1 LKTPT
6 EHRKKSIISL
16 SELFHSNKH
25 VMSNSLN
32 SQIAPNNS
40 QILSFQVK
48 LLIVDSSEKDRSI
61 YRHYIESDTTT
72 KYQILETDNIKDALL
87 IWRSQSP
94 DIVLLD
100 FNLLDGNGIDLLE
113 IISSGIVDPKLP
125 VIMLTGYEDGIVAA
139 NAIKLGAADYLIK
152 DEISA
157 VVLRRT
163 IHRLLDRFTIFHKL
177 QRSQQQETL
186 VAEISL
192 RVRRFL
198 ELDKIYDAIVQDVK
212 SFLKADRTVIYKFN
226 PNMSGTIVAEA
237 VDEPWDA
244 SLHKNIIDTC
254 FRDSLGGAYRQGKI
268 CATNDIHA
276 ADLSPC
282 YIQLLERFQVK
293 ANLVVPILLPTS
305 TQYSDID
312 AGESSSHLWGLL
324 IVHQCSTSRSWEDVD
339 LRLLQQ
345 LSVQLA
351 IAIHQAELYQNLQ
364 KLNSSLEEKVQQRT
378 NELRQNEELLRVSFD
393 NAPVGMATLNLD
405 GKFLIVNQ
413 DICKIFGYSSKE
425 LLQIKAID
433 ITHPDFI
440 ELTLSN
446 LNKLVVGES
455 ISSVI
460 EKKYIHKNG
469 KIIDAISRVSLI
481 RDIYNRPVQFVV
493 SVEDITD
500 LKLNETKL
508 ASARLAEAANKAKS
522 GFLSA
527 MSHEIRTPMNAVI
540 GMAGLLSSTPLS
552 NQQQLFVSGIR
563 QGGEVLLSVINKI
576 LDFSQIESGAIELE
590 EHSFDLRN
598 CIEETLD
605 LMASQTA
612 AKSLD
617 LSALI
622 DLDVPHLI
630 ISDSTCL
637 RQILVNLISNGIKF
651 TESGEIV
658 IKLSSTL
665 LDSDSNTYQL
675 DFAVRD
681 TGVGIAPESINRL
694 FKPFSQADSS
704 ITRQYGGTGLGLAI
718 SKQLCELMGG
728 EMQVASELGQ
738 GTTFRFFIRV
748 SAIAT
753 EPLAINSDLDQ
764 KQVLVVSTKPTI
776 QQVIHLYSQ
785 PWGMV
790 VKPALSENEA
800 LQYIATSNFDAVL
813 IDSHLQS
820 IDGLELASNI
830 QEIFP
835 SLPVI
840 LLTSVAATDISSS
853 LHFANLTK
861 PITASKLYHLF
872 LSIFSDVPQSTNLI
886 NTVQLNSDFAS
897 SYPFQIL
904 IVDDNAVNRQIL
916 LLMLERLGYKGDAV
930 ANGLEGVHALER
942 QAYDLVFMDIQMPI
956 MDGLTACGHI
966 RQMPD
971 REPWIIGLSANAFK
985 ESRETAL
992 SAGMDDYLT
1001 KPLQIEDLVAT
1012 LQRTSEHLQ
1021 LDQSYSEQ
1029 TKPELLSRNLKS
1041 LTKKLLDSPKV
1052 QFNDIHKSITPS
1064 SIYMQLDSSISGLA
1078 VINASTLNILEQC
1091 IGKEALDQII
1101 DSYLKD
1107 SAQAIAKMRQA
1118 LEQLD
1123 FAQISFEN
1131 HSFKGGSGTLGADR
1145 VVAICK
1151 ELNILCKSKNQAN
1164 NVENVDIVI
1173 QQLEVELA
1181 KVSKFLQKEISAVSS
1196 F

>member
-1 LKTPT
+1 
-6 EHRKKSIISL
+6 
-16 SELFHSNKH
+16 
-25 VMSNSLN
+25 MSNSLN
-32 SQIAPNNS
+32 SQIALNNS

-48 LLIVDSSEKDRSI
+48 VLIVDSSEKDRSI
-61 YRHYIESDTTT
+61 YSHYIESDATTN
-72 KYQILETDNIKDALL
+72 YQILEADNIKDALE
-87 IWRSQSP
+87 IWRSKSP

-100 FNLLDGNGIDLLE
+100 FNLFDGNGIDLLE
-113 IISSGIVDPKLP
+113 IISSGIIDPKLP

-163 IHRLLDRFTIFHKL
+163 IHRLLDRFAIFHKL

-198 ELDKIYDAIVQDVK
+198 ELDKIYEAIVQDVK

-237 VDEPWDA
+237 VDAPWEA
-244 SLHKNIIDTC
+244 SLHKNIVDTC

-268 CATNDIHA
+268 CAKNDIHA

-282 YIQLLERFQVK
+282 HIELLERFQVK

-324 IVHQCSTSRSWEDVD
+324 IVHQCSTIRSWEDVD
-339 LRLLQQ
+339 LRLIQQ

-364 KLNSSLEEKVQQRT
+364 KLNFFLEDKVHQRT
-378 NELRQNEELLRVSFD
+378 NQLRQNAELLRVSFD

-405 GKFLIVNQ
+405 GKFLTANQ
-413 DICKIFGYSSKE
+413 GLCKTFGYSPEE
-425 LLQIKAID
+425 LLQLKAID

-440 ELTLSN
+440 EATLAN
-446 LNKLVVGES
+446 LNKLLVGETES
-455 ISSVI
+455 IVL
-460 EKKYIHKNG
+460 EKQYIHKNC
-469 KIIDAISRVSLI
+469 KLIDTIVRVSLI
-481 RDIYNRPVQFVV
+481 RSIDNRPVQFLKII
-493 SVEDITD
+493 EDVTE
-500 LKLNETKL
+500 KKQNEAKL
-508 ASARLAEAANKAKS
+508 AAAKVAEAANKAKS
-522 GFLSA
+522 EFLA
-527 MSHEIRTPMNAVI
+527 TMSHEIRTPMNAVI
-540 GMAGLLSSTPLS
+540 GMAGLLSSTTLS
-552 NQQQLFVSGIR
+552 TQQQLFVSGIR

-576 LDFSQIESGAIELE
+576 LDFSQIESGTFELE
-590 EHSFDLRN
+590 EHPFDLRN
-598 CIEETLD
+598 CIEEILD

-612 AKSLD
+612 EKSLD
-617 LSALI
+617 LLALI
-622 DLDVPHLI
+622 DLDVPHRI

-637 RQILVNLISNGIKF
+637 RQILVNLISNAIKF

-718 SKQLCELMGG
+718 SKQLCQLMGG

-738 GTTFRFFIRV
+738 GTTFHFFIRV
-748 SAIAT
+748 PAIT
-753 EPLAINSDLDQ
+753 TQPLVINPDLDQ
-764 KQVLVVSTKPTI
+764 KHVLVVSTKPTI
-776 QQVIHLYSQ
+776 QQVLQLYTQ
-785 PWGMV
+785 PLGMLV
-790 VKPALSENEA
+790 RPALSEGEA
-800 LQYIATSNFDAVL
+800 LQCLGASKFDAVL

-820 IDGLELASNI
+820 IDGLDLARNI

-840 LLTSVAATDISSS
+840 LLTSVSTNNIPSSID
-853 LHFANLTK
+853 FAGYLTK
-861 PITASKLYHLF
+861 PITSSKLYHVF

-886 NTVQLNSDFAS
+886 NIVQLNSDFAS

-916 LLMLERLGYKGDAV
+916 LLMIERLGYIGDAV
-930 ANGLEGVHALER
+930 ANGLEAVQALER

-1001 KPLQIEDLVAT
+1001 KPLQIEDLVST
-1012 LQRTSEHLQ
+1012 IQRTSEHLQ
-1021 LDQSYSEQ
+1021 LNKLHSEQ
-1029 TKPELLSRNLKS
+1029 TKPELPSQNLKS
-1041 LTKKLLDSPKV
+1041 LTKQLLDSSKV
-1052 QFNDIHKSITPS
+1052 QFNDIDQSITSS

-1078 VINASTLNILEQC
+1078 VINGATMNMLEQC
-1091 IGKEALDQII
+1091 IGKQALAQII
-1101 DSYLKD
+1101 DSYLQD
-1107 SAQAIAKMRQA
+1107 SQHAIAKMRKA

-1123 FAQISFEN
+1123 FDQISFEN

-1145 VVAICK
+1145 LVAICK
-1151 ELNILCKSKNQAN
+1151 ELNVLCKSNNQDSD
-1164 NVENVDIVI
+1164 VENVDVVI
-1173 QQLEVELA
+1173 QRLELELA
-1181 KVSKFLQKEISAVSS
+1181 KVSEFLQQEISA
-1196 F
+1196 

>member
-1 LKTPT
+1 ML
-6 EHRKKSIISL
+6 
-16 SELFHSNKH
+16 
-25 VMSNSLN
+25 NSVN
-32 SQIAPNNS
+32 SQITPNNS

-48 LLIVDSSEKDRSI
+48 VLIVDRSEKDRSI
-61 YRHYIESDTTT
+61 YRHYIESDPTTN
-72 KYQILETDNIKDALL
+72 YQILEADNIKDALE

-94 DIVLLD
+94 HIVLLD
-100 FNLLDGNGIDLLE
+100 FNLFDGNGIDLLE

-157 VVLRRT
+157 VVLRRS
-163 IHRLLDRFTIFHKL
+163 IHRLLDRFAIFHKL
-177 QRSQQQETL
+177 QRSQEQESIIS
-186 VAEISL
+186 EISL
-192 RVRRFL
+192 RVRQSL

-212 SFLKADRTVIYKFN
+212 NFLRADRTVIYKFN

-244 SLHKNIIDTC
+244 SIHQNIVDTC
-254 FRDSLGGAYRQGKI
+254 FCDNLGGAYRQGKI
-268 CATNDIHA
+268 FAANDIYA
-276 ADLSPC
+276 ENLSPC
-282 YIQLLERFQVK
+282 HIQILERFQVK

-305 TQYSDID
+305 SQDLDVD

-324 IVHQCSTSRSWEDVD
+324 VVHQCSTTRSWEDVD

-364 KLNSSLEEKVQQRT
+364 KLNSSLEEKVQERT
-378 NELRQNEELLRVSFD
+378 NQLRENEELLRVSFD

-413 DICKIFGYSSKE
+413 DICKIFGYSSQE

-440 ELTLSN
+440 EVTLSN
-446 LNKLVVGES
+446 LNKLVVEES
-455 ISSVI
+455 INSII

-493 SVEDITD
+493 SVEDVTNH
-500 LKLNETKL
+500 KLNETKL
-508 ASARLAEAANKAKS
+508 AAAKVAEAANKAKS
-522 GFLSA
+522 EFLA
-527 MSHEIRTPMNAVI
+527 TMSHEIRTPMNAVI
-540 GMAGLLSSTPLS
+540 GMAGLLSSTTLS
-552 NQQQLFVSGIR
+552 SQQQLFVSGIR

-576 LDFSQIESGAIELE
+576 LDFSQIESGAFELE
-590 EHSFDLRN
+590 EHPFDLRN
-598 CIEETLD
+598 CIEEILD

-622 DLDVPHLI
+622 NLDVPHRI

-637 RQILVNLISNGIKF
+637 RQILVNLISNAIKF

-658 IKLSSTL
+658 ITLSSTL
-665 LDSDSNTYQL
+665 IASDSNICQL
-675 DFAVRD
+675 NFAVRD
-681 TGVGIAPESINRL
+681 TGVGIAPEAINRL

-718 SKQLCELMGG
+718 SKQLCQFMGG
-728 EMQVASELGQ
+728 EMQVESELGQ
-738 GTTFRFFIRV
+738 GTTFSFFIRAL
-748 SAIAT
+748 AIAT
-753 EPLAINSDLDQ
+753 EPLAINPDLDQ
-764 KQVLVVSTKPTI
+764 KHVLVVSNKQTM
-776 QQVIHLYSQ
+776 QQVIQLYTQ

-790 VKPALSENEA
+790 VQSALSEGEA
-800 LQYIATSNFDAVL
+800 LQYLEASNFDTVL
-813 IDSHLQS
+813 IDRHLQS
-820 IDGLELASNI
+820 IDGLELARNI

-840 LLTSVAATDISSS
+840 LITSVSATDVSSS
-853 LHFANLTK
+853 IHFAGHLTK

-886 NTVQLNSDFAS
+886 NIVQLNSNFAS

-942 QAYDLVFMDIQMPI
+942 QVYNLVFMDIQMPI
-956 MDGLTACGHI
+956 MDGLTACQHI
-966 RQMPD
+966 RQMSD
-971 REPWIIGLSANAFK
+971 RDPWIIGLSANAFK

-992 SAGMDDYLT
+992 SAGMNDYLT
-1001 KPLQIEDLVAT
+1001 KPLQIEDLVST
-1012 LQRTSEHLQ
+1012 LQRTSEHLKLSKNQ
-1021 LDQSYSEQ
+1021 HGQ
-1029 TKPELLSRNLKS
+1029 TKPELLSQNLKS
-1041 LTKKLLDSPKV
+1041 LTNQLLNSPKI
-1052 QFNDIHKSITPS
+1052 QLGDIHQSIPAS
-1064 SIYMQLDSSISGLA
+1064 SIYMQLDMQLDSAISGLA
-1078 VINASTLNILEQC
+1078 VINASTMDMLEQC
-1091 IGKEALDQII
+1091 IDKQNLAEII
-1101 DSYLKD
+1101 NSYLKD
-1107 SAQAIAKMRQA
+1107 SVQAIAKMRQG

-1123 FAQISFEN
+1123 FAQVSFEN
-1131 HSFKGGSGTLGADR
+1131 HAFKGGSGTLGADR
-1145 VVAICK
+1145 LVAICK
-1151 ELNILCKSKNQAN
+1151 QLNILCKSNTQASDI
-1164 NVENVDIVI
+1164 ENINMAMH
-1173 QQLEVELA
+1173 QLELEFA
-1181 KVSKFLQKEISAVSS
+1181 KVSESLQQKISADSYK
-1196 F
+1196 